1 MSVLPDSSMAELN
14 VLGLPV
20 HMQYSQA
27 LNTSAVSG
35 KRRKVK
41 IYPQGNNSYSPS
53 SNQAVVNMNFGVNDL
68 LDTSTVQLNFTL
80 SLVGG
85 TTNDCYLDTSAYGLI
100 NRVQT
105 RDNSGQVIDQ
115 IVAYNDLVHNLFTV
129 QASKSAMDSSA
140 VHGFPHANGL
150 GVLATG
156 DADVLDLAEI
166 PGNQSYK
173 FTAGAGSASF
183 SLPILCTSIFS
194 AHLNNNQSYLPVS
207 LLNGNAIQVEFQF
220 ETVMGKIL
228 KSTTAT
234 GFPTGYT
241 ITNLFIECAVTEVD
255 PSVIREFKNMIG
267 QQELYISSQMWSN
280 VQYTPSNAV
289 STYNVNASGRSIRSL
304 LVSPQATIGATSAS
318 VIASAKYP
326 VKSFQ
331 TQVNSEYVPSFPL
344 TSIPELIDETS
355 AALGVS
361 RANGMMNA
369 KSFGT
374 AYSATFTTTAP
385 LVISRCPVGIDYDRF
400 KDSSKEQGIKAQNG
414 LITVNLE
421 TSAQAG
427 IINNWVL
434 QDCVLGFNPMT
445 GTLRNIYQ

>member
-1 MSVLPDSSMAELN
+1 MSVLPDSSMTELSAI
-14 VLGLPV
+14 GLPI

-27 LNTSAVSG
+27 LNASAVAG

-41 IYPQGNNSYSPS
+41 IYPQGNNSYSAS
-53 SNQAVVNMNFGVNDL
+53 SNQAVVNMNFGANDL
-68 LDTSTVQLNFTL
+68 LDTSSVQLNFTL

-85 TTNDCYLDTSAYGLI
+85 ATNDCYLDTSAYGLI

-115 IVAYNDLVHNLFTV
+115 IVAYNDLIHNLFTV

-150 GVLATG
+150 GVLASG
-156 DADVLDLAEI
+156 DADVLDLAEVA
-166 PGNQSYK
+166 GNQSYK
-173 FTAGAGSASF
+173 FTAGAGSATF
-183 SLPILCTSIFS
+183 SLPILATSIFS
-194 AHLNNNQSYLPVS
+194 VHLNANQSYLPVS

-220 ETVMGKIL
+220 ETNMSKIL

-234 GFPTGYT
+234 GFPTGYA
-241 ITNLFIECAVTEVD
+241 ISNLFIECAVTEVD

-267 QQELYISSQMWSN
+267 QQELYLSSQMWSN
-280 VQYTPSNAV
+280 IQYTPSNAV

-304 LVSPQATIGATSAS
+304 LVSAQKTPAATEVAT
-318 VIASAKYP
+318 AKYP

-331 TQVNSEYVPSFPL
+331 TQVNSEYMPSFPL
-344 TSIPELIDETS
+344 TSIPELIDETA

-374 AYSATFTTTAP
+374 AYAGTFAGAGAAIIT
-385 LVISRCPVGIDYDRF
+385 RCPVGIDYDRF
-400 KDSSKEQGIKAQNG
+400 KDTSKEQGIKAQNG
-414 LITVNLE
+414 LITVYLE
-421 TSAQAG
+421 TSATANL
-427 IINNWVL
+427 INNWVL
-434 QDCVLGFNPMT
+434 QDCVIGFNPTT
-445 GTLRNIYQ
+445 GTVRNIYQ